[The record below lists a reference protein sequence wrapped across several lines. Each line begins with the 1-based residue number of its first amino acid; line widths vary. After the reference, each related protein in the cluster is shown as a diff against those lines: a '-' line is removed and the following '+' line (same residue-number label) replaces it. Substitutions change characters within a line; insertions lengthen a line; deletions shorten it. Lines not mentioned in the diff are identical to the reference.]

1 LSLLFNL
8 FADNI
13 LPIIIV
19 VGVGFVLQRTLKI
32 DPRALSRVIFYAFT
46 PALVFTILASSAINT
61 NEILHMAGFTI
72 LVSACVGSLSWFL
85 SRSLHLKPHIA
96 SAFILV
102 STFINAG
109 NYGLSVN
116 SFALGEAGLTWAS
129 IYFVT
134 SSLLIN
140 SVGVYIASVGR
151 TSPSKALLRLLKVP
165 SLYAIPL
172 ALLVRISGVSL
183 PITLWRPIDLLGS
196 AAVPSMLI
204 LLGMQIARVGLPKR
218 GKLVILAAGL
228 RLIIAP
234 LIAWLIASFMGMSG
248 VSRQAGILESAMP
261 TAVMTIVLAT
271 EFDVELEFV
280 TAAVFVTTLISPL
293 TITPLLAILGV

>member
-1 LSLLFNL
+1 MSLLFNL

-19 VGVGFVLQRTLKI
+19 VGVGFVLQRTLRI
-32 DPRALSRVIFYAFT
+32 DPRTLSRVIFYAFT

-72 LVSACVGSLSWFL
+72 LVSVCLGILSWSL

-96 SAFILV
+96 SAFILA
-102 STFINAG
+102 STFMNAG

-134 SSLLIN
+134 SSLLTN
-140 SVGVYIASVGR
+140 SAGVYIASVGR
-151 TSPSKALLRLLKVP
+151 TSPLKALLRLLKVP
-165 SLYAIPL
+165 SLYAITL
-172 ALLVRISGVSL
+172 ALIVQVSGVSL
-183 PITLWRPIDLLGS
+183 PIALWRPIDLLGS

-204 LLGMQIARVGLPKR
+204 LLGMQIARADILKH
-218 GKLVILAAGL
+218 GKLVILATGL
-228 RLIIAP
+228 RLLIAP
-234 LIAWLIASFMGMSG
+234 LIAWLMASFIGMSG

-261 TAVMTIVLAT
+261 TAVTTIVIAT
-271 EFDVELEFV
+271 EFDVEPEFV
-280 TAAVFVTTLISPL
+280 TAAVFVSTLISPL
-293 TITPLLAILGV
+293 TITPILAILGV